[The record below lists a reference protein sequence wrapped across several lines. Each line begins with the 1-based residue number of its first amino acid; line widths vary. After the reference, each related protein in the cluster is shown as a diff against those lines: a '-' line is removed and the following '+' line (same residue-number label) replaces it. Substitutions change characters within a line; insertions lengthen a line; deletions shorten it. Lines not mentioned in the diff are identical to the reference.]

1 MTKRQLLSTKFM
13 KNLWNYGQEGGRAG
27 DDSRKYPIA
36 VAHFLV
42 GNHIL
47 KR

>member
-1 MTKRQLLSTKFM
+1 M

-27 DDSRKYPIA
+27 DDSRNYTIDLACFPI
-36 VAHFLV
+36 
-42 GNHIL
+42 GKHIL